1 MADTNSSLSPPPA
14 TRSSASPKRD
24 DLRPMGIKIAEL
36 NESQS
41 ELLNRLQGLKQDLQD
56 WKSKLDTQVKTY
68 KDELIELKKVL
79 NTDLDQLKSDFQEL
93 RTTLQQQQ
101 DDISDSLR
109 NLGLDDLSE
118 PSKEPEDKDNA
129 NASNEAEPSLLEITE
144 ETSPVEAST

>member
-1 MADTNSSLSPPPA
+1 MADTNSSLSPPPD

-68 KDELIELKKVL
+68 KE
-79 NTDLDQLKSDFQEL
+79 DFQEL

-101 DDISDSLR
+101 DDLSDSLR
-109 NLGLDDLSE
+109 NLGLENLPE
-118 PSKEPEDKDNA
+118 PSSKEAEDEDNA
-129 NASNEAEPSLLEITE
+129 NASNKAEPSLPEITE
-144 ETSPVEAST
+144 ENSSADAST

>member
-14 TRSSASPKRD
+14 TRSSASPKD

-41 ELLNRLQGLKQDLQD
+41 ELLNRLQGLKLDLQD

-68 KDELIELKKVL
+68 KEELIELKKVL

-109 NLGLDDLSE
+109 NLGLEDLSE
-118 PSKEPEDKDNA
+118 PSKEAEDKDNA
-129 NASNEAEPSLLEITE
+129 NASNKEEHSLPEITE
-144 ETSPVEAST
+144 ENSPVDAST